1 MSFMDSLDDVG
12 DALSRKS
19 DGRSV
24 QKIALNRIT
33 PDPKQPRKVFDQTA
47 LEELARSIEARGVI
61 QPITLRTLDEG
72 KTYVIRFGERRWRA
86 AGLAGLADIPAIV
99 TEEGADE
106 NERIDQVIEN
116 DQRADLSPI
125 EMAQAVN
132 EMVADGLSKETISKR
147 LGRPRADVSMYAS
160 LSEFPDELAGD
171 FLARS
176 SIRAVYNLF
185 VAWKTAPEQVLAFVA
200 EHQAGVTTARAAA
213 FVRSLK
219 NPGEQSREEDPGR
232 EGDQGEGRQGEG
244 GQGEPLYVQR
254 PEGGQA
260 ERKNE
265 QPGSEPSKNE
275 GGGQAEKSSKAPAAP
290 KPKSEAKPVLLHI
303 FVEGRAATIQLPDV
317 VEVQFED
324 GELVTI
330 PASKIDPS

>member
-24 QKIALNRIT
+24 QKIALNRIK
-33 PDPKQPRKVFDQTA
+33 PDPNQPRKVFDQAA
-47 LEELARSIEARGVI
+47 LDELAKSIEARGVL
-61 QPITLRTLDEG
+61 QPITLRTLDAG

-116 DQRADLSPI
+116 DQRADLTAI
-125 EMAQAVN
+125 EMAEAVN
-132 EMVADGLSKETISKR
+132 GMVAEGLSKETISKR
-147 LGRPRADVSMYAS
+147 LGRSRADVSMYAS
-160 LSEFPDELAGD
+160 VAEFPDELAGD

-176 SIRAVYNLF
+176 SIRAAYNLF

-200 EHQAGVTTARAAA
+200 EQPAGVTQIRAAA
-213 FVRSLK
+213 FVRSLT
-219 NPGEQSREEDPGR
+219 GAGVQSREEGQGSDGG
-232 EGDQGEGRQGEG
+232 EGD
-244 GQGEPLYVQR
+244 PLFKQR
-254 PEGGQA
+254 PEGPGA
-260 ERKNE
+260 EPKKTE
-265 QPGSEPSKNE
+265 EPASELSGSGDNR
-275 GGGQAEKSSKAPAAP
+275 QAEKPSKTPAAP
-290 KPKSEAKPVLLHI
+290 KPKSEAKPVFVQV
-303 FVEGRAATIQLPDV
+303 FVEGRPAKVQLP
-317 VEVQFED
+317 EMVQVAFED
-324 GELVTI
+324 GELATI

>member
-24 QKIALNRIT
+24 QKIALNRIK
-33 PDPKQPRKVFDQTA
+33 PDPNQPRKVFDQAA
-47 LEELARSIEARGVI
+47 LDELAKSIEARGVI
-61 QPITLRTLDEG
+61 QPITLRTLDAG

-132 EMVADGLSKETISKR
+132 EMVAAGLSKETISKR

-160 LSEFPDELAGD
+160 LSEFPDELASD

-219 NPGEQSREEDPGR
+219 NPGEQSREDDPGR
-232 EGDQGEGRQGEG
+232 EGDQGEGRK
-244 GQGEPLYVQR
+244 GEPLYVQR

-265 QPGSEPSKNE
+265 EPGSEPSKNE
-275 GGGQAEKSSKAPAAP
+275 GGGQAEKPSRTPAAP
-290 KPKSEAKPVLLHI
+290 KAKSEAKPVLLHI
-303 FVEGRAATIQLPDV
+303 HVEGRAATIQLPDE